1 MKYTLTNES
10 VTVIHGG
17 KPVTHLQGS
26 PQFQLLKK
34 AILVNDWTDIDQM
47 LSVYGCIEKYLG
59 KSFRWVD
66 DELHYEGIQLPAQV
80 QQRIY
85 EMAGSGESPE
95 PVLRFFERLAKNT
108 SYRSVQQ
115 LFDFLKHAN
124 IPLEAD
130 GHFLAYKAIREDYTD
145 VHTGNFSNKP
155 GARHK
160 MPRNQISDDPNL
172 PCHVGFHVGSL
183 QYAQSFYP
191 GGIIVICRVDPQHVV
206 CVPYDA
212 DQQKV
217 RVCEYSVIG
226 EYGAPLD
233 NGVHRDDEVDEADE
247 ETTLAGLTSS
257 ELMEK
262 PMSLLRWY
270 AAKELK
276 IVGASKMAGGKS
288 ALVSKIVRVRK
299 RLST

>member
-17 KPVTHLQGS
+17 KPATYLRSS
-26 PQFQLLKK
+26 PQFQLLKQ
-34 AILVNDWTDIDQM
+34 AILVDDWTDIDQM
-47 LSVYGCIEKYLG
+47 LSTYGCIEKYLG

-66 DELHYEGIQLPAQV
+66 DELHYGNTPLPSQV
-80 QQRIY
+80 QRRIF
-85 EMAGSGESPE
+85 EMAASGESPE
-95 PVLRFFERLAKNT
+95 PVLRFFERLSKNT

-124 IPLEAD
+124 IPLETD
-130 GHFLAYKAIREDYTD
+130 GHFLAYKAIKQDYTD
-145 VHTGNFSNKP
+145 VHTGTFSNKP

-172 PCHVGFHVGSL
+172 PCHIGFHVGSL
-183 QYAQSFYP
+183 QYAQNFYP
-191 GGIIVICRVDPQHVV
+191 DGIIVVCRVDPQHVV

-233 NGVHRDDEVDEADE
+233 SGVHKPDVEEPEAEEV
-247 ETTLAGLTSS
+247 LSGLTAS

-262 PMSLLRWY
+262 PMGLLRWY
-270 AAKELK
+270 AARELK
-276 IVGASKMAGGKS
+276 ILGASKIPGGKS
-288 ALVSKIVRVRK
+288 ALVAKIVKVRK
-299 RLST
+299 RAST